1 LHRTPHDSQI
11 GTPTCDHVDG
21 RLYDILRRYSKQ
33 TSSAPEGTLLVSE
46 YEREERSLKI
56 AVLTSGGVAP
66 GMNAALRAA
75 AQAAFSRGWEVLAVA
90 EGYYGLLG
98 GDIRSVDR
106 AELWGYVQQGG
117 TVLGTGRSSEFEE
130 GEEGK
135 KRAIELL
142 REAGAEGL
150 VVIGGGGSLSG
161 ALALHGLGL
170 PTVGVPATID
180 NDIPG
185 TELSIGVDTALNTA
199 ATVIDRIKDTTT
211 SHRRAMIVEVL
222 GRDSGFLAVMSA
234 IAGGADAV
242 MVPEFETQPE
252 ELLDLLNESYDKGK
266 PRFTVVAA
274 EGASPSAGEF
284 RDFVNDAGGSYEAD
298 LTVLGHIQSGGSP
311 TSFDRVLAS
320 RLGAA
325 AVDALADDDS
335 GKMVG
340 LCGEKICRVPLDEV
354 DGGQRPLDPEL
365 YRLAGVLSALPA

>member
-1 LHRTPHDSQI
+1 M
-11 GTPTCDHVDG
+11 
-21 RLYDILRRYSKQ
+21 
-33 TSSAPEGTLLVSE
+33 
-46 YEREERSLKI
+46 KI
-56 AVLTSGGVAP
+56 ALLTSGGVAP
-66 GMNAALRAA
+66 GMNAALRAV
-75 AQAAFSRGWEVLAVA
+75 AQAAFSRDWEVLAVA

-98 GDIRSVDR
+98 GEIRPVDR

-135 KRAIELL
+135 KRAIELV
-142 REAGAEGL
+142 RGAGAEGL

-161 ALALHGLGL
+161 ALELHRLGL

-199 ATVIDRIKDTTT
+199 AAVIDRIKDTTT
-211 SHRRAMIVEVL
+211 SHRRAMVVEVL

-242 MVPEFETQPE
+242 MVPEFEIQSE

-284 RDFVNDAGGSYEAD
+284 RDFVNDAGGSYQAD

-340 LCGEKICRVPLDEV
+340 LCGDEIRRAPLDEV
-354 DGGQRPLDPEL
+354 VGGQRPLDPEL
-365 YRLAGVLSALPA
+365 YKLAGVLSALPA

>member
-1 LHRTPHDSQI
+1 M
-11 GTPTCDHVDG
+11 V
-21 RLYDILRRYSKQ
+21 
-33 TSSAPEGTLLVSE
+33 
-46 YEREERSLKI
+46 
-56 AVLTSGGVAP
+56 
-66 GMNAALRAA
+66 
-75 AQAAFSRGWEVLAVA
+75 
-90 EGYYGLLG
+90 
-98 GDIRSVDR
+98 
-106 AELWGYVQQGG
+106 
-117 TVLGTGRSSEFEE
+117 
-130 GEEGK
+130 
-135 KRAIELL
+135 
-142 REAGAEGL
+142 
-150 VVIGGGGSLSG
+150 
-161 ALALHGLGL
+161 
-170 PTVGVPATID
+170 
-180 NDIPG
+180 
-185 TELSIGVDTALNTA
+185 
-199 ATVIDRIKDTTT
+199 
-211 SHRRAMIVEVL
+211 VEVL
-222 GRDSGFLAVMSA
+222 GRDCGFLAVMSA

-252 ELLDLLNESYDKGK
+252 DLLDLLNESYDKGK

>member
-1 LHRTPHDSQI
+1 
-11 GTPTCDHVDG
+11 
-21 RLYDILRRYSKQ
+21 
-33 TSSAPEGTLLVSE
+33 
-46 YEREERSLKI
+46 
-56 AVLTSGGVAP
+56 
-66 GMNAALRAA
+66 M
-75 AQAAFSRGWEVLAVA
+75 
-90 EGYYGLLG
+90 
-98 GDIRSVDR
+98 
-106 AELWGYVQQGG
+106 QQGG

-142 REAGAEGL
+142 RGAGAEGL

-161 ALALHGLGL
+161 ALELHGLGL

-199 ATVIDRIKDTTT
+199 AAVIDRIKDTTT
-211 SHRRAMIVEVL
+211 SHRRAMVVEVL
-222 GRDSGFLAVMSA
+222 ERDSGFLAVMSA

-242 MVPEFETQPE
+242 MVPEFEIQPE

-266 PRFTVVAA
+266 PRFTVAA

-284 RDFVNDAGGSYEAD
+284 RDFVNDAGGSHQAD

-335 GKMVG
+335 GKLVG
-340 LCGEKICRVPLDEV
+340 LCGDEIRRAPLDEV
-354 DGGQRPLDPEL
+354 VGGQRPLDPEL
-365 YRLAGVLSALPA
+365 YKLAGVLSALPA

>member
-1 LHRTPHDSQI
+1 M
-11 GTPTCDHVDG
+11 
-21 RLYDILRRYSKQ
+21 
-33 TSSAPEGTLLVSE
+33 
-46 YEREERSLKI
+46 KI

-66 GMNAALRAA
+66 GMNAAVRSA
-75 AQAAFSRGWEVLAVA
+75 AQAAFSRGWEVAAV
-90 EGYYGLLG
+90 EQGYYGLLEG
-98 GDIRSVDR
+98 EMRPVDR
-106 AELWGYVQQGG
+106 KELWGYVQQGG

-135 KRAIELL
+135 KRALELL
-142 REAGAEGL
+142 RDVGVEGL

-161 ALALHGLGL
+161 ALALHSLGL
-170 PTVGVPATID
+170 PAVGVPATID

-185 TELSIGVDTALNTA
+185 TELSIGVDTAVNTA
-199 ATVIDRIKDTTT
+199 ASVVDRIKDATT
-211 SHRRAMIVEVL
+211 SHHRAMMVEVM

-242 MVPEFETQPE
+242 MVPEFETKPE
-252 ELLDLLNESYDKGK
+252 ELLELLNDSYDKGK

-274 EGASPSAGEF
+274 EGASPSASEF

-311 TSFDRVLAS
+311 TSFDRILAS

-325 AVDALADDDS
+325 AVEALADDDS

-354 DGGQRPLDPEL
+354 DGEQRPLDPDL
-365 YRLAGVLSALPA
+365 YRLAGVLSALPD